1 MVGRGRDQAHTGGAV
16 AGLCD
21 PRIHLGTGQVA
32 ALTGL
37 CALCQLDLDLFGGD
51 EILAGDAEA
60 GRSHL
65 LDLGIA
71 LAVVA
76 LFGFAALAGVASAA
90 QTVQGD
96 GNGLVGLA
104 AQGTVAHGCGLEPL
118 DDGRHR
124 LDLLEG
130 MPPLGS

>member
-1 MVGRGRDQAHTGGAV
+1 MVRRGRDQAYTGGAV

-21 PRIHLGTGQVA
+21 PRIYFGTGQIA

-37 CALCQLDLDLFGGD
+37 CALCQLDLDLFRRNEVFARYTKACG
-51 EILAGDAEA
+51 
-60 GRSHL
+60 SHL

-76 LFGFAALAGVASAA
+76 LFGFAALAGVAAAA

-96 GNGLVGLA
+96 GNGLM
-104 AQGTVAHGCGLEPL
+104 EI
-118 DDGRHR
+118 GRASCR
-124 LDLLEG
+124 ERV
-130 MPPLGS
+130 